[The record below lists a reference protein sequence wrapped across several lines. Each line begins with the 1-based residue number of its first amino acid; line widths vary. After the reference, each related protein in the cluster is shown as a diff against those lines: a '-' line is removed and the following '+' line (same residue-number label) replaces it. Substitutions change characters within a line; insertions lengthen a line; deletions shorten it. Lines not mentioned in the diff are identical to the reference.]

1 MKGEQSN
8 WQKIVDHWTLSE
20 HEYKIGDSEQ
30 SSSCRE
36 IQDLKEVR
44 LHSNNDD
51 QKMEALLFQQERE
64 GNTRR
69 RARRFLTPWPRMI
82 LSSWRKTLGMMS
94 KRSKSGTGQSARV
107 NQSHSLTNSDFVI
120 SLPDTAAA
128 IVTVAIRILQT
139 IKMPFKIAW
148 KKPTC
153 KKFALLSNWLEFKL
167 FLH

>member
-1 MKGEQSN
+1 MALGHTALQTPQWTINTSMEGEQSN

-20 HEYKIGDSEQ
+20 HEYRIGDSEQ

-51 QKMEALLFQQERE
+51 QKMEALLFIQQERE

-94 KRSKSGTGQSARV
+94 KRSKSGTGQSAWQSV
-107 NQSHSLTNSDFVI
+107 NQSHSLSHQLRFCYF
-120 SLPDTAAA
+120 TA
-128 IVTVAIRILQT
+128 RHSR
-139 IKMPFKIAW
+139 
-148 KKPTC
+148 C
-153 KKFALLSNWLEFKL
+153 YRHSG
-167 FLH
+167 H